1 MSAKQ
6 SEYFNKDFEVLNPD
20 KLKIACVVSEWHNE
34 ITEKLFSGAKIYL
47 QKMVLKKKTFLK
59 LMFLVVLS

>member
-34 ITEKLFSGAKIYL
+34 ITEKLFSGAKNILTKMNKIYI
-47 QKMVLKKKTFLK
+47 KEVRFL
-59 LMFLVVLS
+59 LN

>member
-6 SEYFNKDFEVLNPD
+6 SEYFNKDFQVLNPD

-34 ITEKLFSGAKIYL
+34 ITEKLFSGAKNIL
-47 QKMVLKKKTFLK
+47 TKKWC
-59 LMFLVVLS
+59 

>member
-6 SEYFNKDFEVLNPD
+6 SEYFNKDFKVLNPD

-34 ITEKLFSGAKIYL
+34 ITEKLFREPKIYL

-59 LMFLVVLS
+59 LMFL